1 MQAKFSGKIK
11 VIARPSDADTAT
23 VRGAAQ
29 YGLSR
34 KAIVSTVIVP
44 RAYIMKVS
52 VALSNLVLLRR
63 QQVKLPAEPED
74 WLKRPAYIKE
84 NNASVPI
91 CENR

>member
-1 MQAKFSGKIK
+1 M
-11 VIARPSDADTAT
+11 IARPSDADTAT

-34 KAIVSTVIVP
+34 KTIVSTVITP
-44 RAYIMKVS
+44 RAYIMKVG
-52 VALSNLVLLRR
+52 VAVFRTQGRTKRL
-63 QQVKLPAEPED
+63 QVKLPAEPED

>member
-1 MQAKFSGKIK
+1 M
-11 VIARPSDADTAT
+11 IARPPDADTAT

-52 VALSNLVLLRR
+52 VVVLQKLGHGLRPTGQTSSGAR
-63 QQVKLPAEPED
+63 RLAEAARIHQREQRERVD
-74 WLKRPAYIKE
+74 L
-84 NNASVPI
+84 
-91 CENR
+91 

>member
-1 MQAKFSGKIK
+1 MWRHEVTLRSTERLFYVQAKFSGKIK

-34 KAIVSTVIVP
+34 KTVVSTVIVP

-52 VALSNLVLLRR
+52 VVALRAWGAR
-63 QQVKLPAEPED
+63 
-74 WLKRPAYIKE
+74 
-84 NNASVPI
+84 
-91 CENR
+91 